1 MPTSGAPLRWIVRS
15 QGIALLPAGKLG
27 AIGLRPYPRVIRIG
41 TVTDPS
47 YTTLLVVLVAAV
59 LGWFAYGVIGN
70 IRRGNAVLR
79 WMQGGLPKVGAR
91 TTLRWLGSSVVELT
105 IGDARPPFRRLEL
118 LLVLEPRD
126 VPWLWLAARLG
137 GRRDTL
143 ILRAQLSA
151 APRFEYQIDWAASWT
166 GRRAMADARAR
177 RWLQEP
183 LEAHM
188 FSAPRATL
196 PLSRP
201 RAAAALQQAGQDHPA
216 IWRLAVGRDFPQLE
230 LHLPLP
236 RPRGHDAAAFFDS
249 VRRLAQAVQAEG

>member
-1 MPTSGAPLRWIVRS
+1 M
-15 QGIALLPAGKLG
+15 
-27 AIGLRPYPRVIRIG
+27 RPYPLKTRIPG
-41 TVTDPS
+41 VTDPS
-47 YTTLLVVLVAAV
+47 YTRLLVVVVAVV

-91 TTLRWLGSSVVELT
+91 TTLRWLGSSVVELA
-105 IGDARPPFRRLEL
+105 IVDARPPFRRLEL

-143 ILRAQLSA
+143 IVRAQLSA
-151 APRFEYQIDWAASWT
+151 APRFEYQVDWAASWT
-166 GRRAMADARAR
+166 GRRAIADARAR
-177 RWLQEP
+177 RWIQEP

-188 FSAPRATL
+188 LSAPRATL

-201 RAAAALQQAGQDHPA
+201 RAAAALQQARQDHPA
-216 IWRLAVGRDFPQLE
+216 IWRLAVRRDFPQLE

-236 RPRGHDAAAFFDS
+236 RPSGHDALAFFES
-249 VRRLAQAVQAEG
+249 VRSLAKAVQAEG

>member
-1 MPTSGAPLRWIVRS
+1 M
-15 QGIALLPAGKLG
+15 
-27 AIGLRPYPRVIRIG
+27 
-41 TVTDPS
+41 TDPS
-47 YTTLLVVLVAAV
+47 YTLLLVVLVAAV

-79 WMQGGLPKVGAR
+79 WMQEGLPKVGAR
-91 TTLRWLGSSVVELT
+91 TTLRWLGSSVVELG
-105 IGDARPPFRRLEL
+105 IAEARPPFRRLEL

-126 VPWLWLAARLG
+126 VPWLWMAARLG

-143 ILRAQLSA
+143 IVRAQLSA
-151 APRFEYQIDWAASWT
+151 APRFEFQVDSAASWT
-166 GRRAMADARAR
+166 GRRAIADALAR

-183 LEAHM
+183 LESHT

-201 RAAAALQQAGQDHPA
+201 RAAAALQLAREDHPT

-230 LHLPLP
+230 LHLPMP
-236 RPRGHDAAAFFDS
+236 RPGGHDAAAFFES
-249 VRRLAQAVQAEG
+249 VRRLAKAVQAEG